1 MKRLKIIGI
10 AVLVLFVGF
19 YAAVKIVG
27 STMSGTVKQLVL
39 SAASEALNGTLT
51 IGDVDLSLSGNL
63 VIKNP
68 VLKDKDAKQI
78 AAASAVSISFDI
90 SDLLGKKFGM
100 DRVRKIVVED
110 AVFDLIRDKDERWNA
125 GDALLKKKSDGP
137 TTFRGQIQFK
147 NVTSNITL
155 DTTKAAFQNVEGQ
168 IEFATYPVIGIDL
181 RTKNGSSVINAKGTW
196 KQDGGG
202 SLSIKSESAEFAA
215 FLPTIPLKGPTALE
229 AVTIGTNDKP
239 VTKGSFKIPNG
250 SLSTMAF
257 ANATGEFTFQDSVL
271 TLSNTKA
278 AAFGGTIFSTG
289 TVYPATLRFVQKV
302 SGQNV
307 DVTQLTDKDI
317 QGRVDF
323 SADVRGQGSWDE
335 ANADGNFAM
344 GSGSVSGISFSSMT
358 GNFTKR
364 GAQMH
369 FYNIRAQIA
378 GQMIDIGDAAG
389 LDGLKESFKK
399 PSLPGIKAPT
409 PSIPAPSAP
418 KLPGLPRVF

>member
-1 MKRLKIIGI
+1 MKRMKIIGI

-19 YAAVKIVG
+19 YAAVKITG
-27 STMSGTVKQLVL
+27 STLSGTVKQLVL
-39 SAASEALNGTLT
+39 SAASESLNGTLT
-51 IGDVDLSLSGNL
+51 VGEVDLSLSGSL
-63 VIKNP
+63 VVKNP
-68 VLKDKDAKQI
+68 VIKDKDGKQI
-78 AAASAVSISFDI
+78 AAASAVSVSFDI

-100 DRVRKIVVED
+100 DRVRKITVED
-110 AVFDLIRDKDERWNA
+110 AVFDVVRDKDERWNA
-125 GDALLKKKSDGP
+125 GDSLMKKKSDGP
-137 TTFRGQIQFK
+137 TVFRGQIILK
-147 NVTSNITL
+147 NVTSNL
-155 DTTKAAFQNVEGQ
+155 SMDTTKASFQNIEGQ
-168 IEFATYPVIGIDL
+168 IDFASYPVIGIDL
-181 RTKNGSSVINAKGTW
+181 RTKNASSVINAKGTW

-202 SLSIKSESAEFAA
+202 SLSIKSEGAELSA
-215 FLPTIPLKGPTALE
+215 FLPSIPLKGPVALE

-239 VTKGSFKIPNG
+239 VTKGTFKIPNG
-250 SLSTMAF
+250 SLSTMSF
-257 ANATGEFTFQDSVL
+257 ANASGEFTFQDSIL

-289 TVYPATLRFVQKV
+289 AVYPATLRYVQKV
-302 SGQNV
+302 SGQNI

-378 GQMIDIGDAAG
+378 GQMIDIGDATS
-389 LDGLKESFKK
+389 LEGLKERFKK
-399 PSLPGIKAPT
+399 PSLPGIKPPT
-409 PSIPAPSAP
+409 PAIPAPSAP
-418 KLPGLPRVF
+418 RLPGLPRVF